1 MRRLL
6 SLLAAALPAHA
17 ATVDLAWTNNTP
29 GSTTIFYASSN
40 ALSSSN
46 LATAFY
52 RRDIGTVTNAHVT
65 LALRRWWFA
74 VTSLRDGLES
84 GPSLLSIEPRTVW
97 TAVTNTP

>member
-1 MRRLL
+1 MRFLL
-6 SLLAAALPAHA
+6 LLLTLPVSA

-40 ALSSSN
+40 ALSASN
-46 LATAFY
+46 LASAFY

-74 VTSLRDGLES
+74 VTSMRGGLES
-84 GPSLLSIEPRTVW
+84 GPSLLAIEPKTNW
-97 TAVTNTP
+97 ITIPNTP